1 MFRRFFFLWFGFFTV
16 CGVGGA
22 SIVLY
27 HRWRSVCLL
36 EEAEAKALTAT
47 CLHQFSQQQESNLPP
62 DEWNWDL
69 LTRTWNQELTKPH
82 GFALMN
88 SVAREI
94 TYSTGVIS
102 TAWNP
107 IVHDPGDRNTHWI
120 SLDTGER
127 FWTVLPSPATDPQF
141 RLWVAF
147 GQPLSFSQFLHQR
160 SHTLGAEAFALML
173 AFVLFYRWLGSPTRF
188 LTPLI
193 ETLQRSLER
202 ADSPLRIDPSSVP
215 GEFAPL
221 AKTLSLLLEARQ
233 RDYEEKMELSQ
244 KVDHFSDQKVRYST
258 MVSRLKTLREDEQSA
273 VERIQSALL
282 EANRE
287 PALILDR
294 NRRILMMNESARRV
308 LALAG
313 QTGST
318 LRHLELEAI
327 LNQEMQQTTRGGTY
341 RLTTKDLFLGKTFYW
356 RVRILCQ
363 TDWREPG
370 QVQTIVLYLTQENPE
385 SPRTEQKER
394 GLFASFGEAL
404 EEAWSPY
411 KSRSS
416 YPLGDQERH
425 HAENLLR
432 LLVSYQPC
440 LTEAGLILTSLSA
453 TPQAG
458 DSLGTSVWNAN
469 GSPPVWK
476 AFGTWLGSLLEE
488 MGGRSIESRFQGA
501 GEEALR
507 IEWKSSSP
515 LPFNDWILGG
525 DAHSVRFRRELLQQT
540 LERLQSRL
548 LWHPS
553 TPGTVV
559 LEIGAKQQQNNELP
573 SYSTPA

>member
-1 MFRRFFFLWFGFFTV
+1 MFRRYFFLWFSFFMI

-47 CLHQFSQQQESNLPP
+47 CLHQFSQQQVSNLPP

-69 LTRTWNQELTKPH
+69 LTRTWNQEFSRPR

-88 SVAREI
+88 SVARDI
-94 TYSTGVIS
+94 AYSTGVIS
-102 TAWNP
+102 AAWNP
-107 IVHDPGDRNTHWI
+107 IVHDPGDRNPHWI
-120 SLDTGER
+120 TLDTGER
-127 FWTVLPSPATDPQF
+127 FWTVLPSPTTDPQF

-147 GQPLSFSQFLHQR
+147 GQPLSFDQFLRQR
-160 SHTLGAEAFALML
+160 SHALLIEAQALML

-188 LTPLI
+188 LIPLI

-202 ADSPLRIDPSSVP
+202 ADSPLRIDPASVP

-244 KVDHFSDQKVRYST
+244 KVEHFSDQKVRYST

-313 QTGST
+313 QTGAT
-318 LRHLELEAI
+318 LRHAELEAL
-327 LNQEMQQTTRGGTY
+327 LNQEMQQATRGGTY
-341 RLTTKDLFLGKTFYW
+341 RLTTKDLFLGKTFHW

-363 TDWREPG
+363 SDWREPG
-370 QVQTIVLYLTQENPE
+370 QVQTVVIYLTQENPE
-385 SPRTEQKER
+385 SPRTETRELS
-394 GLFASFGEAL
+394 LFASFGEAL

-411 KSRSS
+411 RTRST
-416 YPLGDQERH
+416 YPLGEQERH
-425 HAENLLR
+425 FAEILLQS
-432 LLVSYQPC
+432 LASYQPC
-440 LTEAGLILTSLSA
+440 LTEAGLILA
-453 TPQAG
+453 
-458 DSLGTSVWNAN
+458 SLGTSPQSGEILEASCWNAN
-469 GSPPVWK
+469 GSPGIWK
-476 AFGTWLGSLLEE
+476 AFSAWLGSLLKE
-488 MGGRSIESRFQGA
+488 MESRNIEPHYQGLSD
-501 GEEALR
+501 EALR
-507 IEWKSSSP
+507 VEWRSTSP
-515 LPFNDWILGG
+515 LPFNDWILNGNS
-525 DAHSVRFRRELLQQT
+525 HSVRFRRELLQQT

-559 LEIGAKQQQNNELP
+559 LEIGAKQQQNNEMP
-573 SYSTPA
+573 SCSTPA